1 MRDLHLA
8 LTSLQT
14 LFRTNGLQWLA
25 VEVNPRAIS
34 RPEQATVKLRS
45 VKMLL
50 SLRPP
55 PRFIEGR
62 IADGIKRVETAVSS
76 IG

>member
-1 MRDLHLA
+1 MRDLNLA

-25 VEVNPRAIS
+25 VEVNPQAIA
-34 RPEQATVKLRS
+34 RPEQATVKVDN

-50 SLRPP
+50 KLRPASP
-55 PRFIEGR
+55 PVMRK
-62 IADGIKRVETAVSS
+62 IAEAIARVEVAASF
-76 IG
+76 I